1 MRWLRHVAE
10 DVVQLA
16 KDCLERRGFKESG
29 FLNEVAEVV
38 RTGVTPAEKLLA
50 LYNGKWE
57 QSVDP
62 VFEEL
67 LY

>member
-16 KDCLERRGFKESG
+16 KDGLKRKRFKELG

-38 RTGVTPAEKLLA
+38 RTCVSPAKKFLE
-50 LYNGKWE
+50 LYNEKWE
-57 QSVDP
+57 QSVNP
-62 VFEEL
+62 VFKEL